1 MKKALITGITGQD
14 GSYLAEL
21 LLAKGYSV
29 TGITGQDGS
38 YLAGLLVAKGYSVA
52 GITLPKANRNNIA
65 AIEDRIELIEGDI
78 TDEKFVRETVSIV
91 KPDEIYNL
99 ASIATVAKPW
109 EDVPALSRV
118 VALSPVYFLES
129 IRTVDPKIRF
139 FQASSSEMFG
149 AASESPQNER
159 TPFAPRNPYGIAK
172 AYAHAMVGGYRAN
185 QHLYAVSGI
194 FYTHESP
201 RRPTEFVTR
210 KITNTLTK
218 INIGHESVLELGN
231 LDARR
236 DWGFAGDYADAMWHM
251 LQARIPDDYVI
262 ATGVTHTVREFVLAA
277 ARALDMT
284 INFEGNGVDEIGR
297 DEKGSVI
304 VKVNQEFYR
313 AAEPVVLC
321 GDPLKICTDLGW
333 KPETSFEELVS
344 TMVQAD
350 LELESARM
358 SEK

>member
-1 MKKALITGITGQD
+1 MKRALITGVGGQD

-29 TGITGQDGS
+29 TGIT
-38 YLAGLLVAKGYSVA
+38 
-52 GITLPKANRNNIA
+52 LPKANRNNIA
-65 AIEDRIELIEGDI
+65 TIEDRIELIEGDI

-149 AASESPQNER
+149 AATESPQNER
-159 TPFAPRNPYGIAK
+159 TPIAPRNPYGIAK

-185 QHLYAVSGI
+185 QNLFAVSGI

-201 RRPTEFVTR
+201 RRPPEFVTR
-210 KITNTLTK
+210 KITSTLTK
-218 INIGHESVLELGN
+218 IKHGHESVLELGN

-236 DWGFAGDYADAMWHM
+236 DWGFAGDYTDAMWRT
-251 LQARIPDDYVI
+251 LQAQTPDDYVI

-284 INFEGNGVDEIGR
+284 ITFEGSGIDEVGK

-304 VKVNQEFYR
+304 VKVNPTFYR
-313 AAEPVVLC
+313 PAEPVVLC
-321 GDPLKICTDLGW
+321 GDPSKIATDLGW
-333 KPETSFEELVS
+333 KPETSFEQLVS
-344 TMVQAD
+344 MMVKAD
-350 LELESARM
+350 MELT
-358 SEK
+358 

>member
-29 TGITGQDGS
+29 T
-38 YLAGLLVAKGYSVA
+38 

-109 EDVPALSRV
+109 EDVPALARV

-129 IRTVDPKIRF
+129 IRAVDPKIRF

-149 AASESPQNER
+149 AATESPQNEQ

-185 QHLYAVSGI
+185 QKLFAVSGI
-194 FYTHESP
+194 LFTHESP

-210 KITNTLTK
+210 KITSTLVK
-218 INIGHESVLELGN
+218 IKLGLATDLELGN
-231 LDARR
+231 LDAHR
-236 DWGFAGDYADAMWHM
+236 DWGYAGDYADAMWRM
-251 LQARIPDDYVI
+251 LQAQTSDDYII
-262 ATGVTHTVREFVLAA
+262 ATGVAHTVREFVLAA

-284 INFEGNGVDEIGR
+284 IKFEGNGVDEVGR
-297 DEKGSVI
+297 NEKGSVI
-304 VKVNQEFYR
+304 VKVNPTFYR
-313 AAEPVVLC
+313 PAEQVVFC
-321 GDPLKICTDLGW
+321 GDSSKIYKDLGW
-333 KPETSFEELVS
+333 KPETSFEQLVAM
-344 TMVQAD
+344 MVRAD
-350 LELESARM
+350 LEIARTM
-358 SEK
+358 VNPHSHVA